1 MIVVPGA
8 AVGYLAVVDAV
19 TVILAPSL
27 PVMEPAAVSAWAL
40 VAVLA
45 VLVTAALL
53 FHGARDRSRPLARP
67 PVRGGTVRRPA
78 AHADHRPDVP
88 AAAGTG
94 PTTGASAGRGAGMTR
109 GSPAAGRR
117 RRLRFP
123 TPAQI
128 ADGPVVLAQKG
139 SQP

>member
-53 FHGARDRSRPLARP
+53 FHLAPAIGLGPWRDRLYVAALSAGQQRTPTTALTYLPRPVPGPRPAPRPEGARA
-67 PVRGGTVRRPA
+67 
-78 AHADHRPDVP
+78 
-88 AAAGTG
+88 
-94 PTTGASAGRGAGMTR
+94 
-109 GSPAAGRR
+109 
-117 RRLRFP
+117 
-123 TPAQI
+123 
-128 ADGPVVLAQKG
+128 
-139 SQP
+139 